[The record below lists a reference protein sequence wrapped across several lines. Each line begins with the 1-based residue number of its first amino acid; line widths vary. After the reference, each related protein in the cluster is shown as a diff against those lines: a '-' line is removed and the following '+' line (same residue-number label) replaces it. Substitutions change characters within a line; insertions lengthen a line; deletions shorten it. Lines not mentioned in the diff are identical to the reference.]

1 MDYADWIRDRYERG
15 VPIERIAEAAL
26 TGPVMLPGGAARVA
40 ALLQNVA
47 AEMQVALS
55 DVHIV
60 GSARYGFSLRDGAA
74 FDPAFSDLDLAVVDA
89 GLHARCVMATN
100 VSPRAARFPEKDLP
114 VGGRIAVRRV
124 FDDLSRSVADQFAY
138 VSVAVFPDLRALIET
153 QAGRIGEFLGVRT
166 VDATPS
172 AVIAAPDLT
181 ADGNLPAIAERG
193 LPRFVLPV
201 ADSTPFNASPWLADH
216 SMFFSVFGSNA
227 SRQSLLHALQNA
239 FQDLS
244 QIVEL
249 QCCLVGGSFVDL
261 FNPAPNDIDIVAFYR
276 VPDGAP
282 FEPGRA
288 LHRLSRKF
296 LLARIDMRFVPCDAE
311 PRLLVKLTSFF
322 TSLYYADRSGTG
334 TSRGLVLLVPD
345 ARTDRVNTPAKDGRC
360 DERQSRG

>member
-1 MDYADWIRDRYERG
+1 
-15 VPIERIAEAAL
+15 
-26 TGPVMLPGGAARVA
+26 
-40 ALLQNVA
+40 
-47 AEMQVALS
+47 
-55 DVHIV
+55 
-60 GSARYGFSLRDGAA
+60 
-74 FDPAFSDLDLAVVDA
+74 
-89 GLHARCVMATN
+89 
-100 VSPRAARFPEKDLP
+100 
-114 VGGRIAVRRV
+114 
-124 FDDLSRSVADQFAY
+124 
-138 VSVAVFPDLRALIET
+138 
-153 QAGRIGEFLGVRT
+153 

-282 FEPGRA
+282 FEPDGSSSA
-288 LHRLSRKF
+288 IAK
-296 LLARIDMRFVPCDAE
+296 IPVG
-311 PRLLVKLTSFF
+311 
-322 TSLYYADRSGTG
+322 ADRHALCALRCRAQALGEAD
-334 TSRGLVLLVPD
+334 LVLYL
-345 ARTDRVNTPAKDGRC
+345 ALLC
-360 DERQSRG
+360 

>member
-1 MDYADWIRDRYERG
+1 LREQRLFSSEARRVHGDLSDRQEGMFRKIVDVLISGLLLIRSQAMDYADWIRDRYERG

-138 VSVAVFPDLRALIET
+138 VSVAVSRTCARSLR
-153 QAGRIGEFLGVRT
+153 RR
-166 VDATPS
+166 P
-172 AVIAAPDLT
+172 
-181 ADGNLPAIAERG
+181 
-193 LPRFVLPV
+193 
-201 ADSTPFNASPWLADH
+201 
-216 SMFFSVFGSNA
+216 
-227 SRQSLLHALQNA
+227 
-239 FQDLS
+239 
-244 QIVEL
+244 
-249 QCCLVGGSFVDL
+249 GGSVSSS
-261 FNPAPNDIDIVAFYR
+261 ASAR
-276 VPDGAP
+276 WMQ
-282 FEPGRA
+282 
-288 LHRLSRKF
+288 LHR
-296 LLARIDMRFVPCDAE
+296 P
-311 PRLLVKLTSFF
+311 
-322 TSLYYADRSGTG
+322 
-334 TSRGLVLLVPD
+334 
-345 ARTDRVNTPAKDGRC
+345 
-360 DERQSRG
+360 